1 MNTATH
7 TRTRTRITAL
17 TVTAA
22 LALSVTACSSD
33 IDGVADQTTPST
45 VAPGSDSDTPEPT
58 QAGDVENTDTR
69 ADDTV
74 DAGEAGA
81 GPDYVPDPD
90 NNDATGSAPTVDDN
104 GIPAPTGNHG
114 DAITPAGSNN
124 FGITPD
130 SNRVFGPATVVRIA
144 DGDTVIVD
152 LDGEKL
158 TVQMIG
164 VDAPDHD
171 SPYAERA
178 TARTTEMLPVNSTV
192 ILELDPTQGLSD
204 DSGRRPAY
212 IWTLVD
218 GEVHTLANIQL
229 IAAGLATERMP
240 DNDKSY
246 VHRSEFL
253 AAQDAAEKNS
263 LALWS

>member
-7 TRTRTRITAL
+7 TRTRARITAL

-33 IDGVADQTTPST
+33 IDGVADQKNPST
-45 VAPGSDSDTPEPT
+45 AASEPGSGNDAPEPT
-58 QAGDVENTDTR
+58 QAGDTEDTDTR

-74 DAGEAGA
+74 DAGEAGT

-124 FGITPD
+124 FDITPD

-144 DGDTVIVD
+144 DGDTV
-152 LDGEKL
+152 
-158 TVQMIG
+158 T
-164 VDAPDHD
+164 
-171 SPYAERA
+171 S
-178 TARTTEMLPVNSTV
+178 RT
-192 ILELDPTQGLSD
+192 
-204 DSGRRPAY
+204 
-212 IWTLVD
+212 
-218 GEVHTLANIQL
+218 
-229 IAAGLATERMP
+229 
-240 DNDKSY
+240 
-246 VHRSEFL
+246 
-253 AAQDAAEKNS
+253 
-263 LALWS
+263 

>member
-7 TRTRTRITAL
+7 TRTRARLTAL
-17 TVTAA
+17 TAA
-22 LALSVTACSSD
+22 VALTLGMTACSSD
-33 IDGVADQTTPST
+33 SDGETAEQTTSST
-45 VAPGSDSDTPEPT
+45 AASEDNSDRNADNTNARANDT
-58 QAGDVENTDTR
+58 A
-69 ADDTV
+69 
-74 DAGEAGA
+74 DAGKAGT
-81 GPDYVPDPD
+81 GPNYEPDPG
-90 NNDATGSAPTVDDN
+90 NNGDTASAPTTDNN
-104 GIPAPTGNHG
+104 GIPAPTGNHD

-124 FGITPD
+124 FNITPD

-144 DGDTVIVD
+144 DSDTIIVE

-171 SPYAERA
+171 SPYAKRA
-178 TARTTEMLPVNSTV
+178 TARTTEMLPINSTV
-192 ILELDPTQGLSD
+192 ILELDHTQGLSD

-229 IAAGLATERMP
+229 LAAGLATERMP
-240 DNDKSY
+240 DNGKSY